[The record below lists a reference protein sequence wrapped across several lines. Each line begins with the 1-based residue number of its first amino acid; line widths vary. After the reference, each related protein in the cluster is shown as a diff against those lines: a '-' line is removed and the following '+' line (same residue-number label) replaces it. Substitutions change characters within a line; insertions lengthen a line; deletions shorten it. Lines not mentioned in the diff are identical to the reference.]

1 MKKARKEEIKKE
13 IQTKL
18 EQGAVLYDITG
29 LTFDEA
35 EYANNYLHSQG
46 IDSFIEVYSD
56 TLYSVEWSKE

>member
-1 MKKARKEEIKKE
+1 MKKARKEELKKE

-18 EQGAVLYDITG
+18 EQGAILDDITG
-29 LTFDEA
+29 LTFEEA

-46 IDSFIEVYSD
+46 VDSFIEVYSD

>member
-1 MKKARKEEIKKE
+1 MKKARKEELKKE

-18 EQGAVLYDITG
+18 EQGAILDDITG

-46 IDSFIEVYSD
+46 VDSFIEVYSD

>member
-1 MKKARKEEIKKE
+1 MKKERKEEIKKE

-18 EQGAVLYDITG
+18 EQGAILDDVKG

>member
-1 MKKARKEEIKKE
+1 MKKARKEELKKA

-18 EQGAVLYDITG
+18 EQGAILDDIKG
-29 LTFDEA
+29 LTFKEA

-46 IDSFIEVYSD
+46 VDSFIEVYSD

>member
-18 EQGAVLYDITG
+18 EHGAILDDVKG

>member
-18 EQGAVLYDITG
+18 EQGAVLDDITG

-46 IDSFIEVYSD
+46 VDSFIEVYSD
-56 TLYSVEWSKE
+56 TLYSVEWSIE

>member
-18 EQGAVLYDITG
+18 EQGAILDDIKG

>member
-1 MKKARKEEIKKE
+1 MKKSRKEEIKKE

-18 EQGAVLYDITG
+18 EQGAILNDITG

-46 IDSFIEVYSD
+46 VDSFIEVYSD
-56 TLYSVEWSKE
+56 TLYSVEWSIE

>member
-18 EQGAVLYDITG
+18 EQGAVLDDITG

-46 IDSFIEVYSD
+46 VDSFIEVYSD
-56 TLYSVEWSKE
+56 TLYSVEWSME

>member
-1 MKKARKEEIKKE
+1 MKKARKDELKKE

-18 EQGAVLYDITG
+18 EQGAILDDDKG
-29 LTFDEA
+29 LTFEEA

-46 IDSFIEVYSD
+46 VDSFIEVYSD

>member
-1 MKKARKEEIKKE
+1 MKNARKEEIKKE

-18 EQGAVLYDITG
+18 EQGAIWDDVKG
-29 LTFDEA
+29 LTFEEA

-46 IDSFIEVYSD
+46 VDSFIEVYSD

>member
-18 EQGAVLYDITG
+18 EQGAILDDITG

-46 IDSFIEVYSD
+46 VDSFIEVYSD
-56 TLYSVEWSKE
+56 TLYSVEW

>member
-1 MKKARKEEIKKE
+1 MKKSRKEEIKKE

-18 EQGAVLYDITG
+18 EQGAVLDDITG

-46 IDSFIEVYSD
+46 VDSFIEVYSD
-56 TLYSVEWSKE
+56 TLYSVEWSIE

>member
-1 MKKARKEEIKKE
+1 MKKSRKEEIKKE

-18 EQGAVLYDITG
+18 EQGAILDDITG

-46 IDSFIEVYSD
+46 VDSFIEVYGD
-56 TLYSVEWSKE
+56 TLYSVEWSIE

>member
-18 EQGAVLYDITG
+18 EQGAVLDDVTG

>member
-1 MKKARKEEIKKE
+1 MKKSRKEEIKKE

-18 EQGAVLYDITG
+18 EQGAILDDITG

-46 IDSFIEVYSD
+46 VDSFIEVYSD
-56 TLYSVEWSKE
+56 TLYSVEWSIE

>member
-1 MKKARKEEIKKE
+1 MKKSRKEEIKKE

-18 EQGAVLYDITG
+18 EQGAILDDITG

-46 IDSFIEVYSD
+46 VDSFIEVYGD
-56 TLYSVEWSKE
+56 TRYSVEWSIE

>member
-18 EQGAVLYDITG
+18 EQGAVLDDITG

>member
-1 MKKARKEEIKKE
+1 MKNARKEEIKKE

-18 EQGAVLYDITG
+18 EQGAVLDDIKG

-46 IDSFIEVYSD
+46 VDSFIEVYSD

>member
-1 MKKARKEEIKKE
+1 MKKARKEELKKE

-18 EQGAVLYDITG
+18 EQGAILDDIKG

-46 IDSFIEVYSD
+46 VDSFIEVYSD

>member
-18 EQGAVLYDITG
+18 EQGAILDDITG

-46 IDSFIEVYSD
+46 VDSFIEVYSD

>member
-18 EQGAVLYDITG
+18 EQGAVLDDITG

-46 IDSFIEVYSD
+46 VDSFIEVYGD
-56 TLYSVEWSKE
+56 TLYSVEWSIE

>member
-18 EQGAVLYDITG
+18 EQGAILDDVKG

>member
-1 MKKARKEEIKKE
+1 MKKARKEELKKE

-18 EQGAVLYDITG
+18 EQGAILDDITG

-46 IDSFIEVYSD
+46 VNSFIEVYSD